1 MNAWHGIGRLDEF
14 VEDEPRGIQ
23 IQGVPI
29 AVFRVGAE
37 IFALHDLC
45 THQTALLSEGFVE
58 DGCVECPLH
67 QGWFDLR
74 TGEAR
79 KAPCVTP
86 VQVYPVRIMAD
97 ERVEV
102 QLLPQTV
109 AS

>member
-1 MNAWHGIGRLDEF
+1 MSAWHGIGKLDEF
-14 VEDEPRGIQ
+14 VEDEPRSIQ
-23 IQGVPI
+23 VEGVPI

-67 QGWFDLR
+67 QGCFDLR
-74 TGEAR
+74 TGAAR

-86 VQVYPVRIMAD
+86 VQVYPVRIAGGD
-97 ERVEV
+97 GVEI
-102 QLLPQTV
+102 QLLPQTA